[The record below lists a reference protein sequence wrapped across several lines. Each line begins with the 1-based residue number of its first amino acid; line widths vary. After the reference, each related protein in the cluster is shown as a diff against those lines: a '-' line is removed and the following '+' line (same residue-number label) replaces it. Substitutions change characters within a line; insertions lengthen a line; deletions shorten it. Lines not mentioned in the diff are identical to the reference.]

1 MPRRGETAVV
11 PIDVDGGGGGGGGRQ
26 ERPKSPRHRSHG
38 PGHHGRHGGEHRSRP
53 PPPPPPEFRPFR
65 RWFPFLVPL
74 FIVANV
80 VLFVLTMYVNDCPAR
95 AAATGSAIGGSVGQS
110 ATAQGCWLAPELGRF
125 AFQSLKENPLV
136 GPSPATLL
144 KMGALE
150 TTKVTNDRE
159 SWRLVTCI
167 WLHAGVV
174 HILANMLSLLL
185 IGIRL
190 EKEFGFMRI
199 GTLYVISG
207 VGGSLMS
214 ALFMVSNISVGAS
227 GALFGLLGSMLS
239 ELITNWTIYE
249 NKFAALLTLVMII
262 AINLAVGIL
271 PHVDNFAHLGGF
283 ISGFFLGF
291 VLLMRPQFGYI
302 NQKNSPIGF
311 PMGATKSKYKTYQI
325 ILLVISLLILISG
338 FTIGLVLLLKGFNAS
353 EHCSWC
359 HYLSCVPTS
368 KWSCKAPNNYCM
380 SSQLGNQLNLTCQ
393 STGKTA
399 TYVLKDPSNAEAIK
413 NLCVGLCS

>member
-11 PIDVDGGGGGGGGRQ
+11 PVDVAGGGGGQ
-26 ERPKSPRHRSHG
+26 DRPTSPRRRSSHG
-38 PGHHGRHGGEHRSRP
+38 PGHYGPGHHGHHHHHHHHRSR
-53 PPPPPPEFRPFR
+53 PPPPPEFRPFR

-74 FIVANV
+74 FIVANA
-80 VLFVLTMYVNDCPAR
+80 VLFVLTMYINDCPAHAQ
-95 AAATGSAIGGSVGQS
+95 AAGAAIGGAAGEGAAV
-110 ATAQGCWLAPELGRF
+110 QGCWLEPELGRF
-125 AFQSLKENPLV
+125 AFQSYKENPLI
-136 GPSPATLL
+136 GPSSATLL

-150 TTKVTNDRE
+150 TSKVTKDHE
-159 SWRLVTCI
+159 GWRLVTCI

-207 VGGSLMS
+207 IGGSLLS

-249 NKFAALLTLVMII
+249 NKCAALLTLVVII
-262 AINLAVGIL
+262 LINLAVGIL

-283 ISGFFLGF
+283 TSGFFLGF
-291 VLLMRPQFGYI
+291 VLLVRPQFGYI
-302 NQKNSPIGF
+302 NQKNSPLGF
-311 PMGATKSKYKTYQI
+311 PMGTAKNKYKTYQI
-325 ILLVISLLILISG
+325 ILWVIATVHHWLDFG
-338 FTIGLVLLLKGFNAS
+338 
-353 EHCSWC
+353 
-359 HYLSCVPTS
+359 TS
-368 KWSCKAPNNYCM
+368 RVQCK
-380 SSQLGNQLNLTCQ
+380 
-393 STGKTA
+393 
-399 TYVLKDPSNAEAIK
+399 
-413 NLCVGLCS
+413 